1 MIFMWGKVEVD
12 GDATALQVS
21 TLWMDVA
28 I

>member
-1 MIFMWGKVEVD
+1 MWGKVEVG
-12 GDATALQVS
+12 GDAIALQVS

>member
-1 MIFMWGKVEVD
+1 MWGKVEVG
-12 GDATALQVS
+12 GDAIALRVS